1 MKLHDVCVHLFFLC
15 VLYVSSMCCVVER
28 VVWVWDLGGGCLDVV
43 HGVND
48 LCVCG
53 PDSGF

>member
-1 MKLHDVCVHLFFLC
+1 M
-15 VLYVSSMCCVVER
+15 SSMCCVVER

-43 HGVND
+43 RGVND